1 MSEPAPMMSPN
12 SQPEP
17 AQDAGPIPC
26 HSAELLVHLARLVHS
41 AAADVSLTPA
51 QWTALR
57 YFASAN
63 RLSRTPSAFSE
74 FNATTRGTASQTVK
88 SLIALGLL
96 EKRAHE
102 SDGRSFLIELT
113 EAGRAKLA
121 DDPLDDLIHCI
132 NDLSPARRAAFTETL
147 AHLGEALAR
156 LRAAPSFG
164 KCGDCGHCDTS
175 RSGEVFCRCSQSLL
189 TSADMRALCID
200 FAPGNLRR

>member
-12 SQPEP
+12 SSAQ
-17 AQDAGPIPC
+17 AVQDAGPIPC

-113 EAGRAKLA
+113 DSGRAKLA
-121 DDPLDDLIHCI
+121 DDPLDDLIVCI
-132 NDLSPARRAAFTETL
+132 KDLSPARRAAFTETL

-156 LRAAPSFG
+156 LRSAPTFG

-175 RSGEVFCRCSQSLL
+175 RGGEVFCRCSQSMLNG
-189 TSADMRALCID
+189 ADMRSLCID
-200 FAPGNLRR
+200 FAPGSARR

>member
-1 MSEPAPMMSPN
+1 MSEPAPMTSPEA
-12 SQPEP
+12 SPGP
-17 AQDAGPIPC
+17 AADLGPIPC

-41 AAADVSLTPA
+41 ASADVSLTPA

-88 SLIALGLL
+88 SLIAMGLL

-102 SDGRSFLIELT
+102 SDGRSFMIELT
-113 EAGRAKLA
+113 EAGRTKLA

-132 NDLSPARRAAFTETL
+132 RELSPARRAAFSETL

-156 LRAAPSFG
+156 LRAAPTFG

-175 RSGEVFCRCSQSLL
+175 KGGEVYCRCSQSLL
-189 TSADMRALCID
+189 TGADMRALCID
-200 FAPGNLRR
+200 FAPGSARR